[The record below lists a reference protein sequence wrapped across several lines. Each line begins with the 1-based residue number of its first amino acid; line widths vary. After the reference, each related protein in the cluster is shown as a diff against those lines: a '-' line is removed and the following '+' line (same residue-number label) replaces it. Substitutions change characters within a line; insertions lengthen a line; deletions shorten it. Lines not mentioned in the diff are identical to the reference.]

1 MLDDHAL
8 NLLFREARTHRAWQ
22 DRPVE
27 PQLLERIW
35 NDAKFGP
42 TSANCLPL
50 RIVFVSSPEAKERL
64 RPCLMDGNVEQT
76 MTAPVTAIFG
86 HDLEFYEHLP
96 RLYPGTDARSWF
108 AGKEKAAESTAFRN
122 ASLQAA
128 YFMLAARAHGL
139 DCGPMS
145 GFKQGK
151 VNEAFFAGTAVK
163 ANFLCNLGYGQ
174 HDELEPRLP
183 RLAFAEAGEQL

>member
-8 NLLFREARTHRAWQ
+8 DLLFREARTHRHWQ

-42 TSANCLPL
+42 TSANCQPL
-50 RIVFVSSPEAKERL
+50 RVVFVASPEGKERL
-64 RPCLMDGNVEQT
+64 KPCLMDGNVEQT

-86 HDLEFYEHLP
+86 HDLEFFEELP

-108 AGKEKAAESTAFRN
+108 AGKEKAAESNAFRN
-122 ASLQAA
+122 ASLQAG

-145 GFKQGK
+145 GFKQK
-151 VNEAFFAGTAVK
+151 QVNESFFADTAVK
-163 ANFLCNLGYGQ
+163 ANFLCNLGYGRPEKLQ
-174 HDELEPRLP
+174 PRLP
-183 RLAFAEAGEQL
+183 RLAFAEACTLV